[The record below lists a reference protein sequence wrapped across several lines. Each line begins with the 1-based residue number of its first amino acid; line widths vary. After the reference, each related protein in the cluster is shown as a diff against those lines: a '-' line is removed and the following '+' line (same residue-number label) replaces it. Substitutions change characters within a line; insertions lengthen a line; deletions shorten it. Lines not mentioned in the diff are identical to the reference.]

1 MYLENSLLKSISSM
15 AGSFLLSGSYMVS
28 SFADEAAFAACF
40 CKFLLFVVFF
50 IMDLSSW
57 E

>member
-40 CKFLLFVVFF
+40 CRFLLFVVFF
-50 IMDLSSW
+50 IMD
-57 E
+57 